1 MEPADARYP
10 SLTAD
15 INALVAL
22 ILVGSTLPALPAIRF
37 VRLPSE
43 Q

>member
-10 SLTAD
+10 SLTPD

-22 ILVGSTLPALPAIRF
+22 ILVGSTLLALFAIRF
-37 VRLPSE
+37 VKFPSE